1 MPSGVWVRLPPQVPH
16 KENKMEKP
24 KWPDGPEL
32 IEESDTGTKSIL
44 KRFLKWIEEAAKKQP
59 PSCGGGCCK

>member
-1 MPSGVWVRLPPQVPH
+1 
-16 KENKMEKP
+16 MEKP

>member
-1 MPSGVWVRLPPQVPH
+1 MGSIPTGHPM
-16 KENKMEKP
+16 ENSIMEKP

-32 IEESDTGTKSIL
+32 IEESDTGKEGIF
-44 KRFLKWIEEAAKKQP
+44 KRLLEWIEKASKNQP